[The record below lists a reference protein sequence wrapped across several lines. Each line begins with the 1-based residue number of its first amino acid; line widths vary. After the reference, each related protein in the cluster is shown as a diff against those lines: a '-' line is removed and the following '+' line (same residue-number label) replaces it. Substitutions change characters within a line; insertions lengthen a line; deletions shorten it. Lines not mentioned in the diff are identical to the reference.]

1 VTLKQLQQSL
11 FFLIRK
17 TLTIFIFMLKDI
29 NVDSVKW
36 RLYLSSTTESALISL
51 SFCFC
56 FPFMALN
63 PAGRLHIPPANERI
77 RHGFGQFP
85 PSTLQRKSLSS
96 FMVLNPPHC
105 CFLVKMILLPINSAI
120 HMKRSTDKQKKK
132 WRGGG
137 QRKLEFMVIDL
148 FLNFIYDIK
157 DLP

>member
-1 VTLKQLQQSL
+1 
-11 FFLIRK
+11 
-17 TLTIFIFMLKDI
+17 MLNGVYI
-29 NVDSVKW
+29 YHLPLNLPW
-36 RLYLSSTTESALISL
+36 FPFPL
-51 SFCFC
+51 FC

-77 RHGFGQFP
+77 RHVFGQFP

-96 FMVLNPPHC
+96 FMVLDRSLI
-105 CFLVKMILLPINSAI
+105 FVSLLKWYSYQLILLFIWKEAQTN
-120 HMKRSTDKQKKK
+120 KKKK

-148 FLNFIYDIK
+148 FLNCIYDIK